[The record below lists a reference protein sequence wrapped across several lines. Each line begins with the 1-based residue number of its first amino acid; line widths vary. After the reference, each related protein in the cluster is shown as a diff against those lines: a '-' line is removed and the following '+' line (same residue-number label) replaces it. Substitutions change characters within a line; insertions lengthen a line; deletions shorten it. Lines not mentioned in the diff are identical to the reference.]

1 MSRRKIARELATMAI
16 AENRPLE
23 WFEEL
28 YLKSRTEDATVPS
41 ADLVPNPNAVE
52 ILQSHGIGG
61 RSRPA
66 LKIGSGL
73 GDDSEYMAE
82 IGFDVVGFDI
92 SPTAIQLTKERFPDS
107 KVDYLVADLFA
118 LPSSWEDNFD
128 FVWESYTLQVL
139 PPELR
144 KKAIAKISSFLADG
158 GDLIVVSRARESSE
172 PRGEMPWP
180 LTRDELTQFEEEGL
194 ECLQFDDYVDD
205 EIPPIRRFRA
215 LYRKRHNN
223 CMESNG

>member
-1 MSRRKIARELATMAI
+1 M
-16 AENRPLE
+16 
-23 WFEEL
+23 
-28 YLKSRTEDATVPS
+28 
-41 ADLVPNPNAVE
+41 
-52 ILQSHGIGG
+52 
-61 RSRPA
+61 
-66 LKIGSGL
+66 KIGSGL